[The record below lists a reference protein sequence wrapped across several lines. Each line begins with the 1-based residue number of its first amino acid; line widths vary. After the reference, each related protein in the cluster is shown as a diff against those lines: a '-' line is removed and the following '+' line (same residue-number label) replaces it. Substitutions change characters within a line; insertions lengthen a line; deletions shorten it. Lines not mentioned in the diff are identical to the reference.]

1 MTKLWHKYALAL
13 FFAAAVPVGIATWQ
27 ITNHGRSELFASAQ
41 QLQLAVSDTAMGT
54 VRALI
59 DGAVGEATEIGALIA
74 QKDVDPDERMRVA
87 QARLVGAKYLAN
99 FSIYTPTGEDIQH
112 LVGANADTAAVGG
125 AIVPPSP
132 LPEVLRTEAK
142 ASVAA
147 YSELIRRPDGAL
159 FLPITISILDAKG
172 EVYAFAWSAVDIAS
186 FGAALGDLS
195 ERRFGRRDFVTLVDF
210 KKRVIA
216 ADDPNRRGQP
226 FAPEGDAAGSF
237 DMTRNLGADMVS
249 SFHYRNASGEERLG
263 TVASVPD
270 VRWGIIVEQT
280 QAEVYAGVGRI
291 TTTALIVG
299 GSFAALALIVGI
311 FAARRLSAPI
321 SAVSSA
327 AKNVAA
333 GDFTVQVPVAGRD
346 EVGQLGASFN
356 AMTRQLTATIAQL
369 QQTTAAK
376 ERMQT
381 ELDIGR
387 SIQMSMVPLTFPAF
401 PDRTD
406 FDVHAALKPAF
417 EVGGDFYDFFLTGD
431 DTLCVCIADV
441 SGKGVPA
448 ALFMAVTR
456 TLVKTH
462 AKLGASSDEI
472 LEKVNDD
479 LAKDNDACMFV
490 TLFLAL
496 LDLKTGVLRFTNAGH
511 NPSYVKRKATGA
523 IERLDK
529 LHGPVI
535 AAMEEIPYG
544 SGETTLAKGD
554 TLFLYTDG
562 VNEAMNAKQELFT
575 EERLAGLLQNNT
587 WTTSDGA
594 VKVVLD
600 DVWKFQGAADQSD
613 DVTVVALRY
622 LG

>member
-1 MTKLWHKYALAL
+1 MIKLWHKYALTL
-13 FFAAAVPVGIATWQ
+13 FLAAVVPVGIATWQ
-27 ITNHGRSELFASAQ
+27 IAGIGSEEVVKGAG
-41 QLQLAVSDTAMGT
+41 QLQIAVGENALGT
-54 VRALI
+54 VRDIL
-59 DGAVGEATEIGALIA
+59 DGALGEATAVGAAIAMTDLPADEREKIA
-74 QKDVDPDERMRVA
+74 QA
-87 QARLVGAKYLAN
+87 QLIGAKYLAN
-99 FSIYTPTGEDIQH
+99 FSVYTPDG
-112 LVGANADTAAVGG
+112 AAVQHMQGVNKNSAVVGG
-125 AIVPPSP
+125 DIATPEQ
-132 LPEVLRTEAK
+132 LPAVLRDELKTQTSAF
-142 ASVAA
+142 
-147 YSELIRRPDGAL
+147 SELIRRPDGSL
-159 FLPITISILDAKG
+159 YLPLTTAILDAKG
-172 EVYAFAWSAVDIAS
+172 AVYAYGWTAVEL
-186 FGAALGDLS
+186 GQLGVALGELS
-195 ERRFGRRDFVTLVDF
+195 DHRFDGNDRVTLIDGA
-210 KKRVIA
+210 KRVVAA
-216 ADDPNRRGQP
+216 ADPKRVGQP
-226 FAPEGDAAGSF
+226 FSPNDQDLPIKAADLRREMSVAFDYTTAAG
-237 DMTRNLGADMVS
+237 
-249 SFHYRNASGEERLG
+249 EKRLG
-263 TVASVPD
+263 TAVSVMD
-270 VRWGIIVEQT
+270 VGWAIIVEQT
-280 QAEVYAGVGRI
+280 YDEVFHGVSRI
-291 TTTALIVG
+291 TNTALIIG
-299 GSFAALALIVGI
+299 GAFALAALLLGI
-311 FAARRLSAPI
+311 FAGRRMSAPI
-321 SAVSSA
+321 AAVSKA
-327 AKNVAA
+327 AGQVAG
-333 GDFTVQVPVAGRD
+333 GDFTVQVPVSGTD
-346 EVGQLGASFN
+346 EVGQLGKSFN
-356 AMTRQLTATIAQL
+356 AMTGQLTSTIAKL
-369 QQTTAAK
+369 QDATAAK

-387 SIQMSMVPLTFPAF
+387 SIQMSMVPLKFPAF
-401 PDRTD
+401 PERKD

-417 EVGGDFYDFFLTGD
+417 EVGGDFYDFFLTGE

-496 LDLKTGVLRFTNAGH
+496 LDLKTGVLTFTNAGH
-511 NPSYVKRKATGA
+511 NPSYIKRKATGKV
-523 IERLDK
+523 ERLDK

-544 SGETTLAKGD
+544 SGATTLGKGD

>member
-1 MTKLWHKYALAL
+1 MIKLWHKYALTL
-13 FFAAAVPVGIATWQ
+13 FLAAAVPLGIVTWQ
-27 ITNHGRSELFASAQ
+27 LTSRGRSELIESSN
-41 QLQLAVSDTAMGT
+41 QLQVAVSDTTLGF
-54 VRALI
+54 VRNLI
-59 DGAVGEATEIGALIA
+59 DGAVAEANEIGLLIG
-74 QKDVDPDERMRVA
+74 KKEVDAAERMRNA
-87 QARLVGAKYLAN
+87 QARLVSARYLDN
-99 FSIYTPTGEDIQH
+99 FSIYGPDGVDLEH
-112 LVGANADTAAVGG
+112 MVGANADTAVVGG
-125 AIVPPSP
+125 TITAPTP
-132 LPEVLRTEAK
+132 LPAVLRDEAK
-142 ASVAA
+142 AHEVVF
-147 YSELIRRPDGAL
+147 SELIRRADGAL
-159 FLPITISILDAKG
+159 FLPITVRILDATG
-172 EVYAFAWSAVDIAS
+172 AVYAYGWSAI
-186 FGAALGDLS
+186 DLVPLSELVGNMS
-195 ERRFGRRDFVTLVDF
+195 ERRFQRKDLISIIDARQ
-210 KKRVIA
+210 RVIA
-216 ADDPNRRGQP
+216 ASDPARLWQP
-226 FAPEGDAAGSF
+226 FSAAGGLDTSGGFAIERMQSF
-237 DMTRNLGADMVS
+237 GYT
-249 SFHYRNASGEERLG
+249 HTSGEERLG
-263 TVASVPD
+263 TLATIPD
-270 VRWGIIVEQT
+270 VNWGIIIEQPRD
-280 QAEVYAGVGRI
+280 EVLAGVSRM
-291 TTTALIVG
+291 TTTGIIIGAA
-299 GSFAALALIVGI
+299 FAALALLVGI
-311 FAARRLSAPI
+311 FAARRMSAPI
-321 SAVSSA
+321 TAVSKA
-327 AKNVAA
+327 AGQVAG
-333 GDFTVQVPVAGRD
+333 GDFTVQVPVSGTD
-346 EVGQLGASFN
+346 EVGQLGKSFN
-356 AMTRQLTATIAQL
+356 AMTGQLTSTIAKL
-369 QQTTAAK
+369 QDATAAK

-387 SIQMSMVPLTFPAF
+387 NIQMSMVPLKFPAF
-401 PDRTD
+401 PERKD

-417 EVGGDFYDFFLTGD
+417 EVGGDFYDFFLTGE

-496 LDLKTGVLRFTNAGH
+496 LDLKTGALTFTNAGH
-511 NPSYVKRKATGA
+511 NPSYVKRKATGK

-544 SGETTLAKGD
+544 SGATMLGKGD

-600 DVWKFQGAADQSD
+600 DVWKFQGAADQAD

>member
-13 FFAAAVPVGIATWQ
+13 FLAAAVPVGIATWQ
-27 ITNHGRSELFASAQ
+27 ITSRGRSELLASSQ
-41 QLQLAVSDTAMGT
+41 QLQLAVSDTAMST
-54 VRALI
+54 VRSLI
-59 DGAVGEATEIGALIA
+59 DGAVAEATEIGALIA
-74 QKDVDPDERMRVA
+74 QKDVDPDERMRAA
-87 QARLVGAKYLAN
+87 QARLVGAKHLAN
-99 FSIYTPTGEDIQH
+99 FSIYAPDGADIQH
-112 LVGANADTAAVGG
+112 MLGANADTTVVGAG
-125 AIVPPSP
+125 ITPPSP
-132 LPEVLRTEAK
+132 LPEVLRKESRTT
-142 ASVAA
+142 VAA

-159 FLPITISILDAKG
+159 FLPITVSILDAKG
-172 EVYAFAWSAVDIAS
+172 EIYAYGWSAVDIES
-186 FGAALGDLS
+186 LGADLGDLS

-216 ADDPNRRGQP
+216 ADDATRRGQP
-226 FAPEGDAAGSF
+226 FTPHDAEF
-237 DMTRNLGADMVS
+237 EMNRNLGENMVS
-249 SFHYRNASGEERLG
+249 SFDYTAATGEVRLG

-270 VRWGIIVEQT
+270 VRWGIIVEET
-280 QAEVYAGVGRI
+280 QEEVYAGIGRI
-291 TTTALIVG
+291 TQTALIIG
-299 GSFAALALIVGI
+299 GAFAALALLIGI
-311 FAARRLSAPI
+311 WAGRRLSAPI
-321 SAVSSA
+321 VAVSGA
-327 AKNVAA
+327 AGKVAA

-346 EVGQLGASFN
+346 EVGQLGSSFN
-356 AMTRQLTATIAQL
+356 AMTQQLTSTIAKL
-369 QQTTAAK
+369 QETTAAK

-387 SIQMSMVPLTFPAF
+387 NIQMSMVPLTFPAF
-401 PDRTD
+401 PDRKE

-417 EVGGDFYDFFLTGD
+417 EVGGDFYDFFLTD
-431 DTLCVCIADV
+431 DDMLCVCIADV

-544 SGETTLAKGD
+544 SGETKLASGD

-575 EERLAGLLQNNT
+575 EERLAGLLRNNT

-600 DVWKFQGAADQSD
+600 DVWKFQGAADQAD

-622 LG
+622 LGR